1 MVTAL
6 SPADADRFFH
16 LYGALHVYANE
27 QLHVLPGVR
36 TEEDWTK
43 VTQDDRVRLRDALY
57 DHPELFDRFIAEN
70 PARLSAEELE
80 VVQKWSVAHVR
91 GNFYLLRHL
100 KRYSI
105 FLSAGQPAH
114 AYGVI
119 GLTEEIDDL
128 FPSFA
133 LPVYLQTV
141 LLPFQGKI
149 VWDGLVHYY
158 NIVFGPGIRSDL
170 NETYQ
175 RVKQR
180 EGIIESLP
188 FPGEAAKAPARPR
201 TTQPDLRPIVQQIVE
216 LSERLR
222 PGATP
227 LQRRAFSLLRAA
239 AQLVDTATKDP
250 TDLQAIGE
258 HVRVVTRAYR
268 QLATTYERETE
279 GDEA

>member
-1 MVTAL
+1 M
-6 SPADADRFFH
+6 
-16 LYGALHVYANE
+16 YANE
-27 QLHVLPGVR
+27 QLHVLAGVR
-36 TEEDWTK
+36 TEEEWTK

-70 PARLSAEELE
+70 PAKLSTDDLE
-80 VVQKWSVAHVR
+80 VVQRWSTAHVR

-100 KRYSI
+100 KRYLI
-105 FLSAGQPAH
+105 FLSAGKPAH

-119 GLTEEIDDL
+119 GLTEAIDDL

-149 VWDGLVHYY
+149 VWDGLIHYY
-158 NIVFGPGIRSDL
+158 TIAFGPGVRADL

-188 FPGEAAKAPARPR
+188 FPGEAAKVPARPR

-216 LSERLR
+216 LSEQLR
-222 PGATP
+222 PGVTP
-227 LQRRAFSLLRAA
+227 LQRRAFSVLRAA

-250 TDLQAIGE
+250 PDLPAIGE
-258 HVRVVTRAYR
+258 HVQVVARAYR
-268 QLATTYERETE
+268 QLATTYEREIE
-279 GDEA
+279 GDETG